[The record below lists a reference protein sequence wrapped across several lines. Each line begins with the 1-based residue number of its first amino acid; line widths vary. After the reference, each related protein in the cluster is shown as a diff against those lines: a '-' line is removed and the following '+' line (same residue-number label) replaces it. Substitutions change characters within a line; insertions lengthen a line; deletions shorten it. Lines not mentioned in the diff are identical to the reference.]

1 MTPRRIVVRGP
12 NWLGD
17 LVMAAPAIRAIGD
30 AWPDAS
36 VAVAVPAGF
45 APLVPLLDART
56 VAVPLEGRTGLR
68 AVRAHAERLR
78 AGEFDLGVLFTNSFG
93 SALAMRM
100 AGIRERWGYRR
111 DGRGPLLTRA
121 IRPRAVRRES
131 VHHADYYAALVEAR
145 FQKAWLEADVVL
157 SSARVK

>member
-45 APLVPLLDART
+45 APLVRFAT
-56 VAVPLEGRTGLR
+56 VFSKRYPESTAITVWASSWSRVLGVPLVN
-68 AVRAHAERLR
+68 VRMVDLRLR
-78 AGEFDLGVLFTNSFG
+78 LLLSASYQCMAPATFVNVMPFCVLAS
-93 SALAMRM
+93 S
-100 AGIRERWGYRR
+100 W
-111 DGRGPLLTRA
+111 
-121 IRPRAVRRES
+121 VR
-131 VHHADYYAALVEAR
+131 
-145 FQKAWLEADVVL
+145 
-157 SSARVK
+157 